1 MMTMIDGRNE
11 ASENERTGLRDHF
24 IGWQCR
30 IRQLAVRRNSGEP
43 LAGMR
48 PRVLDRRGHELS
60 PGITTLILKKDPAPS
75 TDQFRHVYKRTH
87 DPRDRYAKALEILAG
102 TYFQRPSE
110 FGEEL
115 TALFAPDSATASRL
129 VALGECVLEF
139 EQFSQGYR
147 IPCRVEDLTEDNI
160 AYQATRWHNSL
171 FNPSIPPNPRIL
183 TFSPIWSEATVI
195 GNPS

>member
-1 MMTMIDGRNE
+1 MIGSRNE
-11 ASENERTGLRDHF
+11 EPEIAVTGLRDHF

-48 PRVLDRRGHELS
+48 PRVLDRMERELS

-75 TDQFRHVYKRTH
+75 TDQFRHVYKRTY

-102 TYFQRPSE
+102 TYFQKPSE
-110 FGEEL
+110 FAEEL
-115 TALFAPDSATASRL
+115 TALFAPESATASRL
-129 VALGECVLEF
+129 VTLGECVLEF

-147 IPCRVEDLTEDNI
+147 IPCRVEELAEDDI

-171 FNPSIPPNPRIL
+171 FNPAIPPNPRIL
-183 TFSPIWSEATVI
+183 AFAPIWSEATVI
-195 GNPS
+195 GNPG